1 MIVAP
6 RKARLIMRGDT
17 QHRRLTPLATS
28 VGHDIPITPGT
39 GKAPLG
45 RARIVAA
52 WEQRLGDVTYAEA
65 RAEGHR
71 TTDDFKAQWVADN
84 DRAWISDHDLDDD
97 ALIARFDKRWAD
109 AMVQVLELHP
119 VADEPRYLASQAD
132 ILNGRTNDGEYVLAR
147 GRAIDD
153 LEVVDDATTDR
164 YAKAAGVIAE
174 GLRLERNQA
183 DQDAYR
189 QHRHRKRNTRLG
201 MFGKAA

>member
-1 MIVAP
+1 
-6 RKARLIMRGDT
+6 MRGDT
-17 QHRRLTPLATS
+17 QHRRLKPLTTN
-28 VGHDIPITPGT
+28 VGHEIPITPGT

-52 WEQRLGDVTYAEA
+52 WEQRLGDIAYAEA

-71 TTDDFKAQWVADN
+71 TTDDFKAQWVAEN
-84 DRAWISDHDLDDD
+84 DRTWVLAPRARIVDEEG
-97 ALIARFDKRWAD
+97 LIARFNKRWANTI
-109 AMVQVLELHP
+109 VQVLQLHP

-189 QHRHRKRNTRLG
+189 QHRQRKRSARLG

>member
-1 MIVAP
+1 LIVPP

-17 QHRRLTPLATS
+17 QHRRLTRLTTK

-52 WEQRLGDVTYAEA
+52 WEQRLGDISYTEA

-84 DRAWISDHDLDDD
+84 DKPWIADRDLDDE
-97 ALIARFDKRWAD
+97 ALIARFNQRWANT
-109 AMVQVLELHP
+109 MVQVLELHP

-132 ILNGRTNDGEYVLAR
+132 ILNGRTTDGEYVLAR

-164 YAKAAGVIAE
+164 YARAAESAS
-174 GLRLERNQA
+174 LEQRARFRNQRIEHMA
-183 DQDAYR
+183 
-189 QHRHRKRNTRLG
+189 RKEAQRRPMRRN
-201 MFGKAA
+201 AA

>member
-1 MIVAP
+1 LIVPP

-17 QHRRLTPLATS
+17 QHRRLTPLAAK
-28 VGHDIPITPGT
+28 VGHDIPITPGQ

-52 WEQRLGDVTYAEA
+52 MEQRLGDISYQEA

-84 DRAWISDHDLDDD
+84 DRGWIGTNDLDDA
-97 ALIARFDKRWAD
+97 ALIARFDRRWANTI
-109 AMVQVLELHP
+109 VQVLELHP

-153 LEVVDDATTDR
+153 LEVIDDATADR
-164 YAKAAGVIAE
+164 YAKAAGIVAE
-174 GLRLERNQA
+174 GQRMERNQA

-189 QHRHRKRNTRLG
+189 QHRHRKRNARLAI
-201 MFGKAA
+201 FGKAA